1 VDAKMPWIIIVNEGG
16 MPKRITMSK
25 WTEETE
31 TLTAYVDSED
41 QFFAREVGQD
51 IINALNNFRGDMD
64 PVHDAYFRTGTP
76 RDLDNYQGS
85 FRCMVPI
92 YVRHK
97 YETNHPM

>member
-1 VDAKMPWIIIVNEGG
+1 MPWLLISNEGG
-16 MPKRITMSK
+16 MPKRITVDK

-31 TLTAYVDSED
+31 TLSIYVDSED

-51 IINALNNFRGDMD
+51 VIDAVNNYRGDMD
-64 PVHDAYFRTGTP
+64 PVKDSYWRTGTA

-85 FRCMVPI
+85 FRCFVPV

-97 YETNHPM
+97 YETNHPV